1 MIKKSLVVGLV
12 AGVGIALAG
21 CGSDDE
27 AGSGSTAAAERQ
39 LRVAYAS
46 ALDPNDVADQIGLEI
61 AGAKVTTLTDD
72 SAVVAGLL
80 RDSLDVGNVDFDA
93 AITARS
99 EGVPLKIIYV
109 SQMQPEYVLVGKPGI
124 TSIKGL
130 AGQRVGFHAPGSQTE
145 IFVKNIV
152 EQQAPEVVE
161 DVDFVAL
168 EESSRR
174 AQALVA
180 GRLDASA
187 LEAINLA
194 ALLEEGDYTEL
205 ATWGDLTGD
214 ASNVRGTAWITTE
227 EIYETEKEA
236 LTLLVQS
243 LQEGYDTTYDD
254 KQAWLDASAKA
265 VPDVDQEVLP
275 AVYQTYVDQDM
286 YPKSGE
292 APITP
297 ESFAV
302 AETFF
307 RELGGWEEEQS
318 DDIVA
323 YDLIAAGSGTEV
335 ATGTETGGQ

>member
-1 MIKKSLVVGLV
+1 MIRRSLALV
-12 AGVGIALAG
+12 ALVGAGLTLAA
-21 CGSDDE
+21 CGSDDDS
-27 AGSGSTAAAERQ
+27 AGSSTAASEKQ

-46 ALDPNDVADQIGLEI
+46 ALDPNDVADQIGLEL
-61 AGAKVTTLTDD
+61 AGADVTTLTDD

-80 RDSLDVGNVDFDA
+80 RDSIDVGNVDFDA

-109 SQMQPEYVLVGKPGI
+109 SQMQPEYVLVGQPGI
-124 TSIKGL
+124 ETMEDL

-152 EQQAPEVVE
+152 EQQAPDIAGDVE
-161 DVDFVAL
+161 FVAL

-180 GRLDASA
+180 DRLDASA

-194 ALLEEGDYTEL
+194 ALKEEGDYTEL
-205 ATWGDLTGD
+205 ATWGDLSGD
-214 ASNVRGTAWITTE
+214 AASVRGTAWITTE
-227 EIYETEKEA
+227 EIYERDKEA
-236 LTLLVQS
+236 LTTLVQS
-243 LQEGYDTTYDD
+243 LQEGYDIAYADE
-254 KQAWLDASAKA
+254 QAWLDAAASA
-265 VPDVDQEVLP
+265 VPDVDQEQLP
-275 AVYQTYVDQDM
+275 VVYDTYVGQDM

-302 AETFF
+302 AEQFF
-307 RELGGWEEEQS
+307 RELGGWEDEQG
-318 DDIVA
+318 DEIVA
-323 YDLIAAGSGTEV
+323 YDLVAAGSGTE
-335 ATGTETGGQ
+335 APSGTETAGQ